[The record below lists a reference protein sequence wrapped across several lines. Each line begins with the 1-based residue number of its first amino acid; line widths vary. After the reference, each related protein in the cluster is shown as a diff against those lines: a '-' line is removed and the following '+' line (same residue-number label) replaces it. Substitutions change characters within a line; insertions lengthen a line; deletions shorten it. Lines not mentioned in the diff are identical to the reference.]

1 MPTRE
6 STPLRLLLLLLLA
19 LAGLGRCRSRGRSRL
34 ALWIDR
40 GQVESLIG
48 VAMKIPII
56 TDGTVTPYLN
66 EPGLSDQ
73 IVIPSTVDTVNLTWQ
88 AGHDEFTYVFDNFTS
103 LDPHLLYPPLLGIP
117 TRGQIPSD
125 PTAFQIT
132 IPCKGTEKG
141 VASLVL
147 GLTIYTRVGR
157 PLKGTPIK
165 FKLRKQC
172 VVFALCNPVCQNNGT
187 CISPEICACPSGYHG
202 KLCEKAACGRPCEN
216 GGHCLPEGFCWCEK
230 GFYGD
235 ACEFSICNPLCANGG
250 TCIGPDRCECP
261 SNFSGTR
268 CETKEERPR
277 RSKTNSKEQEIKRQG
292 TRAKRNRTRRK
303 QKLER
308 KLVKAERRLLKVLL
322 RNTKTWV
329 FTRDERRVLR
339 KLQRDQTKE
348 ENATLLPSNDR
359 NFLVLVLTRE
369 RNNLKK
375 KHKKKLRRY
384 KKLLKKLTTMLETPK
399 KKKRVYV

>member
-1 MPTRE
+1 MASRAQQVGCARQKFDRKKIIRKKKIFMAIFMAMD
-6 STPLRLLLLLLLA
+6 S
-19 LAGLGRCRSRGRSRL
+19 AG
-34 ALWIDR
+34 
-40 GQVESLIG
+40 
-48 VAMKIPII
+48 K
-56 TDGTVTPYLN
+56 
-66 EPGLSDQ
+66 
-73 IVIPSTVDTVNLTWQ
+73 
-88 AGHDEFTYVFDNFTS
+88 FTYVFDNFTS

-303 QKLER
+303 QSSHAPGIHSHTPGSHKPGIHSHTPGGHAPGIHAAVCRVAELER